1 MKRTGNAIFAA
12 VVSAGLATAALAA
25 ATEFGTSD
33 KITVAEMTW
42 LSASTL
48 AYVISVWRR
57 GWDSNPRYASVH
69 ALSKR
74 APSTTRPPLLESVRH
89 VMTAPAI
96 LQRWS

>member
-57 GWDSNPRYASVH
+57 GWDSR
-69 ALSKR
+69 
-74 APSTTRPPLLESVRH
+74 PLLSHCIRASFLPAS
-89 VMTAPAI
+89 MPAPHFTQHERLEHGAHC
-96 LQRWS
+96 